1 MTSIHA
7 FRLSEYMLAYIEE
20 HAKLYSEWSECKSE
34 FLVGKGGVFE
44 EDMVLEELKYQEGRG
59 ISLQETEQ
67 TYSTSHGRKQKVMGV
82 LVPPHAKTELD
93 DDDHD
98 KKKQTWRWKYDES
111 KSKMLDKL
119 YTSLYKKWK
128 RTWEFNHIVTPKEIV
143 SAYSGRTTTFYNSY
157 QEKGKN
163 TGVLVVKEP
172 KVRKAYESAD
182 ESRYDI
188 DAFIQS
194 RLNKDRTIKC
204 KVLLEEYGGL
214 NKKLFQNRYYLIK
227 KKL

>member
-7 FRLSEYMLAYIEE
+7 FRLSEYMLGYIEE
-20 HAKLYSEWSECKSE
+20 HAKLYTEWFECKSK

-44 EDMVLEELKYQEGRG
+44 EDMVLEELKYQESRG
-59 ISLQETEQ
+59 ISLQETEEE
-67 TYSTSHGRKQKVMGV
+67 YRMNRV
-82 LVPPHAKTELD
+82 LVPPHAKTDLPD
-93 DDDHD
+93 YHHD
-98 KKKQTWRWKYDES
+98 KKKQNWRWAYDES
-111 KSKMLDKL
+111 KSKMIDKL

-143 SAYSGRTTTFYNSY
+143 SRYSGRTYTFYNSY
-157 QEKGKN
+157 QENGKN

-172 KVRKAYESAD
+172 KVRKEKKSAD

-194 RLNKDRTIKC
+194 RLNKDKTIKC
-204 KVLLEEYGGL
+204 KVLLKEYGGL

>member
-1 MTSIHA
+1 
-7 FRLSEYMLAYIEE
+7 MLGYIEE
-20 HAKLYSEWSECKSE
+20 HAKLYSEWFECKSE

-44 EDMVLEELKYQEGRG
+44 EDMVLEELKYQESRG
-59 ISLQETEQ
+59 ISLQETEE
-67 TYSTSHGRKQKVMGV
+67 TYSTSHGKQKKIMGV

-93 DDDHD
+93 DDDYH
-98 KKKQTWRWKYDES
+98 KKKQNWRCVYDES
-111 KSKMLDKL
+111 KSKMIDKL

-143 SAYSGRTTTFYNSY
+143 SRYSGRTYTFYNSY
-157 QEKGKN
+157 QYSEKN

-194 RLNKDRTIKC
+194 RLNKDKTIKC
-204 KVLLEEYGGL
+204 KVLLKEYGGL